1 MLTAQCTH
9 TSEQNDILRLGSGNN
24 SSSNGLHWQ
33 RVITTKDTSLTS
45 FDAFPLFICPFI
57 FLSASFTRLKPEFR
71 RWMRAS
77 VDRSA
82 AASAAVTAFQ
92 FEELYVCVCVY
103 GRNFVAISEGKLIL
117 MKTEREREV
126 LAATT
131 GQCCP
136 PAGSTPCARSSFDC
150 LFESPYMLSIDRHW
164 PVCAAQAA
172 YSSRTEETMMPTEMM
187 ARDLSSLAPLLAS
200 SPEAARLAKV
210 VEIVVVVV
218 VVVIA
223 VIVFVE

>member
-1 MLTAQCTH
+1 
-9 TSEQNDILRLGSGNN
+9 
-24 SSSNGLHWQ
+24 
-33 RVITTKDTSLTS
+33 
-45 FDAFPLFICPFI
+45 
-57 FLSASFTRLKPEFR
+57 
-71 RWMRAS
+71 
-77 VDRSA
+77 
-82 AASAAVTAFQ
+82 
-92 FEELYVCVCVY
+92 
-103 GRNFVAISEGKLIL
+103 
-117 MKTEREREV
+117 MKTEREREREV

-210 VEIVVVVV
+210 VEVVVVVV